1 MATSPRRLRLL
12 VQLLLHCS
20 TSGLLIAPAAAAA
33 ATLRPTAASL
43 RSVPQYTR
51 QSSRAGCIVA
61 REINKLET
69 REDYDAL
76 ISAAKAENRVVVIK
90 FYASWCRAC
99 KAMAPKFARLVDD
112 WPEIEFYEIL
122 FDNNKV
128 RPESPRPSHSL
139 CRLNSMLLSVV
150 PLALRVPLR
159 STLAFAVCQLD
170 HRLYSPL
177 PLHICK
183 ALFSCTP

>member
-1 MATSPRRLRLL
+1 

-122 FDNNKV
+122 FDNNKKLCKELGIKIL
-128 RPESPRPSHSL
+128 PYMEIIAGEAGKTESFTCGPSKISL
-139 CRLNSMLLSVV
+139 LVSKLEDTAEKLCLVDSVECTDVSQLLES
-150 PLALRVPLR
+150 AE
-159 STLAFAVCQLD
+159 
-170 HRLYSPL
+170 
-177 PLHICK
+177 
-183 ALFSCTP
+183 